1 MNPSPS
7 GCLIHYRRTYVGYKV
22 TLLSILTVL
31 LLIPL
36 VENSWTMVHKPHT
49 LRQLVTAVAI
59 RQGLDPRLVKAVISV
74 ESSWKPSALSSKGA
88 TGLMQVHHPTWKHK
102 WTRQELRNPEINLIA
117 GITILKKYM
126 MESETLNQA
135 LYKYSGGAKDYV
147 AKVKQQ
153 MGSRRGKDIGGG
165 NEGSR
170 SVKTIRQSSEATSRL
185 SAERPDPPP
194 F

>member
-88 TGLMQVHHPTWKHK
+88 IGLMQVHLPTWGHK
-102 WTRQELRNPEINLIA
+102 WSKKELLTPEKNLFA
-117 GITILKKYM
+117 GTEILKKYLN
-126 MESETLNQA
+126 ESRSLDEA
-135 LYKYSGGAKDYV
+135 LHKYSGGAKDY
-147 AKVKQQ
+147 ASKVK
-153 MGSRRGKDIGGG
+153 RRMSGQ
-165 NEGSR
+165 
-170 SVKTIRQSSEATSRL
+170 V
-185 SAERPDPPP
+185 
-194 F
+194 

>member
-74 ESSWKPSALSSKGA
+74 ESSWQPSALSSKGA
-88 TGLMQVHHPTWKHK
+88 IGLMQVHYPTWGHL
-102 WTRQELRNPEINLIA
+102 WTKKELRDPEKNLLA
-117 GITILKKYM
+117 GTSILKMYM
-126 MESETLNQA
+126 RESATLNEA
-135 LYKYSGGAKDYV
+135 LHKYSGGAKDY
-147 AKVKQQ
+147 ASKVK
-153 MGSRRGKDIGGG
+153 RRMSGQ
-165 NEGSR
+165 
-170 SVKTIRQSSEATSRL
+170 V
-185 SAERPDPPP
+185 
-194 F
+194 